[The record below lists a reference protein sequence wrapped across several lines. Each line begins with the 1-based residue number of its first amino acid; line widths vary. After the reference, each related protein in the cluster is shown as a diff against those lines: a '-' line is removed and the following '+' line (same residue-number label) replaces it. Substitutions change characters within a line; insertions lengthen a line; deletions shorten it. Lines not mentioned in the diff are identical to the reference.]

1 MHLYFHETSTDGAGG
16 VGGHGD
22 VTAAEQPGLL
32 GADGGPRKT
41 RLAGITSFSSI
52 GDCNNP
58 STIATAIYDGHRA
71 ARELD
76 AVPTDPDMPFRR
88 ERIALSSSV

>member
-1 MHLYFHETSTDGAGG
+1 
-16 VGGHGD
+16 
-22 VTAAEQPGLL
+22 
-32 GADGGPRKT
+32 
-41 RLAGITSFSSI
+41 LAGITSVSSI

-76 AVPTDPDMPFRR
+76 DVPTDPDMPFRR
-88 ERIALSSSV
+88 ERIALASSV